1 MASTTE
7 QRSDAST
14 PEKPRHPERMPWRLG
29 WLQTVALI
37 ATIGFA
43 CGVIGWL
50 IGRPSDPTFNDVDVG
65 FLADMTEHH
74 SGALT
79 LAFAY
84 LPHGEDPTLTSMAR
98 EIITD
103 QSQEIGTMNGLLAES
118 GDQATVGD
126 GISMDWMGHPVPS
139 RSMPGL
145 ATKADYDRLA
155 TEQGLTA
162 DIDFSKLMIR
172 HHEAGIEMAD
182 FAARNGS
189 NEAVRELARK
199 MAKTQRF
206 EIKEM
211 NLRRRFLG
219 VHALHPSGLIPTHG

>member
-1 MASTTE
+1 VTETIEDAAITAKPPAS
-7 QRSDAST
+7 AA
-14 PEKPRHPERMPWRLG
+14 PMPWRLP
-29 WLQTVALI
+29 WLRTIALI

-50 IGRPSDPTFNDVDVG
+50 IGRPSDPTFNDVDIG
-65 FLADMTEHH
+65 FLADMSEHH

-84 LPHGEDPTLTSMAR
+84 LPKGQDPTLTSMAR
-98 EIITD
+98 EVITD
-103 QSQEIGTMNGLLAES
+103 QAQEIGLMNGLLTES
-118 GDQATVGD
+118 GDQPTVGD
-126 GISMDWMGHPVPS
+126 GISMDWMGHSVPS

-155 TEQGLTA
+155 TEQGQTA
-162 DIDFSKLMIR
+162 DIDFSKLMID

-182 FAARNGS
+182 YAARDGS
-189 NEAVRELARK
+189 NDAVRELARK

-206 EIKEM
+206 EIREM

-219 VHALHPSGLIPTHG
+219 FHAVHPSTLIPTHG

>member
-1 MASTTE
+1 VTETIEDAAITAKPSAS
-7 QRSDAST
+7 AA
-14 PEKPRHPERMPWRLG
+14 PMPWRLP
-29 WLQTVALI
+29 WLRTIALI

-50 IGRPSDPTFNDVDVG
+50 IGRPSDPTFNDVDIG

-84 LPHGEDPTLTSMAR
+84 LPKGQDPTLTSMAR
-98 EIITD
+98 EVITD
-103 QSQEIGTMNGLLAES
+103 QSQEIGLMNGLLAES
-118 GDQATVGD
+118 GDQPTVGD
-126 GISMDWMGHPVPS
+126 GISMDWMGHSVPS

-162 DIDFSKLMIR
+162 DIDFSKLMID

-182 FAARNGS
+182 YAARNGS
-189 NEAVRELARK
+189 NDAVRELARK

-206 EIKEM
+206 EIREM

-219 VHALHPSGLIPTHG
+219 FHAVHPPTLIPTHG